1 MENPFLMH
9 INEQNLQH
17 WLFHAAINIRGFEH
31 LFRISSPLIDLQ
43 VPYPQSCSCCRRL
56 GARIIEGA
64 CSNYTPFQVVPAPY
78 LRSIMES
85 ERKEQLLEP
94 LTDTEG
100 YTVPFGVHVRAIDLQ
115 LPPLPAV
122 SSQRHRAIAAGS
134 SDVVPRWIP
143 IKLDPLDSDYGSA
156 WDFAAK
162 LQEKSGVDKLDG
174 QYSAEIVSHSKPG
187 DEDEPIFAPSI
198 ILAPRRLQQEQL

>member
-1 MENPFLMH
+1 
-9 INEQNLQH
+9 
-17 WLFHAAINIRGFEH
+17 
-31 LFRISSPLIDLQ
+31 
-43 VPYPQSCSCCRRL
+43 
-56 GARIIEGA
+56 
-64 CSNYTPFQVVPAPY
+64 
-78 LRSIMES
+78 MES

-187 DEDEPIFAPSI
+187 DEDEPIFATPLELLDEVTKPQRRYVPLTPPSSSRSHSRI
-198 ILAPRRLQQEQL
+198 VARSGGSRIDTAIPLLDQQ